1 VKQIQ
6 SNMTGSQQTLFT
18 VTMDRLVYGG
28 DAMGRLPDGRAIF
41 VPYTLPGE
49 EIRVRLVEEK
59 RGHVR
64 GELVEV
70 LRPSPNRILP
80 RYPQAEACGS
90 CHYQHMPYE
99 LQLSTKAEIL
109 AEQLHR
115 IARLKHPPVLPTLP
129 SPRIWNYRNHIQLH
143 VDHQGQL
150 GYHEPR
156 SKRVIP
162 IHNDPL
168 AEEPLNQLLP
178 QLAVDPIP
186 SLERISLRLGMDEDI
201 LLVLEANQ
209 PDAPDLS
216 VEELDVSAV
225 YLSPNGQLLMAGS
238 DHVFMEAAGRAY
250 KVSAQSFFQVNSQQA
265 SRMVTFL
272 LEQLP
277 LQPHMSVLELYSGVG
292 LFSAHLAPRVARWVA
307 VESSPS
313 ACADFVENLDE
324 FDNVE
329 LFEAPVERTLSSLD
343 IKPDLILADP
353 PRSGLGSRVIPHILS
368 SEAPL
373 LAYISCD
380 PATLARDARRLTE
393 GGYRL
398 EQATPIDMFP
408 QTYHIE
414 SISLWRRTG

>member
-1 VKQIQ
+1 MVSK
-6 SNMTGSQQTLFT
+6 TDPQQAIFT

-28 DAMGRLPDGRAIF
+28 DAMGRLPDGRAVF

-49 EIRVRLVEEK
+49 EVRVCVVEEK

-64 GELVEV
+64 AELLEV
-70 LRPSPNRILP
+70 LRPSPHRIPL
-80 RYPQAEACGS
+80 RFPQAGACSG

-99 LQLSTKAEIL
+99 LQLSTKTEIL

-115 IARLKHPPVLPTLP
+115 IAGLDHPPVCPTLP
-129 SPRIWNYRNHIQLH
+129 SSRIWNYRNHIQLH
-143 VDHQGQL
+143 VDNQGRL

-156 SKRVIP
+156 SRRVIP

-178 QLAVDPIP
+178 HLAVEPIP
-186 SLERISLRLGMDEDI
+186 SLERISLRVGMDEDI

-225 YLSPNGQLLMAGS
+225 YVSPNGQLLMAGS
-238 DHVFMEAAGRAY
+238 DHLFMEAAGRAY

-265 SRMVTFL
+265 ACMVSYL
-272 LEQLP
+272 LEHLP
-277 LQPHMSVLELYSGVG
+277 LQPHMTVLELYSGVG
-292 LFSAHLAPRVARWVA
+292 LFSALLAPRVARLVA
-307 VESSPS
+307 VEASSS

-324 FDNVE
+324 YDNVE
-329 LFEAPVERTLSSLD
+329 LYEAPVEQTLPSLD
-343 IKPDLILADP
+343 IKPDLLLVDP
-353 PRSGLGSRVIPHILS
+353 PRSGLGARVIPHILS
-368 SEAPL
+368 TKAPL

-380 PATLARDARRLTE
+380 PATLARDARRLLE
-393 GGYRL
+393 GGYQL

-414 SISLWRRTG
+414 SLSLWRRLPA

>member
-1 VKQIQ
+1 
-6 SNMTGSQQTLFT
+6 MTDSQKAIFT
-18 VTMDRLVYGG
+18 VKMDRLVYGG
-28 DAMGRLPDGRAIF
+28 DAMGRLPDGKAVF

-49 EIRVRLVEEK
+49 EVRVRLVEEK

-64 GELVEV
+64 AELLEV
-70 LRPSPNRILP
+70 LRPSPDRIPLRFP
-80 RYPQAEACGS
+80 EEGACSG

-115 IARLKHPPVLPTLP
+115 IAGVDHPPVKPAIP
-129 SPRIWNYRNHIQLH
+129 SPKIWNYRNQIQLH
-143 VDHQGQL
+143 VDEQGRL

-156 SKRVIP
+156 SRRVIP
-162 IHNDPL
+162 IQVDPL

-178 QLAVDPIP
+178 YLAIEPIP
-186 SLERISLRLGMDEDI
+186 TLERISLRAGMDEDI

-216 VEELDVSAV
+216 IEELDVSTV
-225 YLSPNGQLLMAGS
+225 FISPGGQLLMAGS
-238 DHVFMEAAGRAY
+238 DHLFMEAAGRAY

-265 SRMVTFL
+265 TRMVSYL
-272 LEQLP
+272 LECLP
-277 LQPHMSVLELYSGVG
+277 LQPHMTVLELYSGVG
-292 LFSAHLAPRVARWVA
+292 LFSAWLAPHVKRLVA
-307 VESSPS
+307 VEASSS

-329 LFEAPVERTLSSLD
+329 LYEAPVEQTLPSMD
-343 IKPDLILADP
+343 IKPDLLLVDP
-353 PRSGLGSRVIPHILS
+353 PRSGLGARVIPHILS
-368 SEAPL
+368 SKAPL
-373 LAYISCD
+373 IAYISCD
-380 PATLARDARRLTE
+380 PATLARDARRLLE
-393 GGYRL
+393 GGYQL

-414 SISLWRRTG
+414 SISLWRRGI